1 MLKFLRRDPTAWV
14 AFAEAGLVLLMSL
27 HLFGVDSD
35 RVPLIMAVVTAAL
48 GVVSG
53 VLTKRTSLAVAI
65 GLIKAVLALLVGYG
79 LPISDTV
86 SQAVI
91 GFAVV
96 ALGLFNWTQTSPA
109 TVPGLR
115 EEPMAA

>member
-65 GLIKAVLALLVGYG
+65 GLMSVLKCTSSRDNRKPEPRHITPA
-79 LPISDTV
+79 PTARAAAPRISTNR
-86 SQAVI
+86 QRTN
-91 GFAVV
+91 
-96 ALGLFNWTQTSPA
+96 LGRGSITL
-109 TVPGLR
+109 
-115 EEPMAA
+115 